1 MSGAN
6 SSLEAVRVTLGF
18 PLVIPAY
25 LVTLTCPRPALDL
38 QRLALFPHPRDFHH
52 PSHAVQPPQQLL

>member
-6 SSLEAVRVTLGF
+6 SSLEAVRARLEF

-25 LVTLTCPRPALDL
+25 LASSFFT
-38 QRLALFPHPRDFHH
+38 FDF
-52 PSHAVQPPQQLL
+52 